1 MYVARS
7 HPAAGVALVTL
18 NRPDR
23 MNALSMAVT
32 EDLIGTL
39 AGIAGDDSIGAVV
52 LTGAGRGFC
61 AGGDIKEMHGNRGKT
76 IEQRRRDLARMHEI
90 PALIRAMPQVTISAV
105 NGPAYGA
112 GFAVALTC
120 DLVLAGERA
129 SFGTAF
135 LKQGLASDFGLSYQ
149 LVRLAGPL
157 AARRLIYLD
166 EVLSAAQALA
176 LKLVTEVVPADDLVA
191 RATAQAARIAGHP
204 ADARAALKRMLGLA
218 EALPHQQILDEEA
231 AAQLALITSAS
242 HAAAVDAFLTKGPAA
257 ARPD

>member
-1 MYVARS
+1 MFVEVNRPAR
-7 HPAAGVALVTL
+7 GVALVML
-18 NRPDR
+18 NRPER
-23 MNALSMAVT
+23 LNALSMAVT
-32 EDLIGTL
+32 EALIAAL
-39 AGIAGDDSIGAVV
+39 AGIAGDDDIGAVV

-61 AGGDIKEMHGNRGKT
+61 AGGDIREMHGNRDKT

-90 PALIRAMPQVTISAV
+90 PALIRAMPQVMISAV

-120 DLVLAGERA
+120 DLVLAAEDA

-166 EVLSAAQALA
+166 EVLSARQALA
-176 LKLVTEVVPADDLVA
+176 MRLVTEVVPRDGLPARAVMLAAQVA
-191 RATAQAARIAGHP
+191 RQP
-204 ADARAALKRMLGLA
+204 ADARTSLKRLLGLA
-218 EALPHQQILDEEA
+218 EAQAHQQMLDEEA
-231 AAQLALITSAS
+231 AAQLALVTSAG
-242 HAAAVDAFLTKGPAA
+242 HAAAVDAFLAKGPAA
-257 ARPD
+257 THP